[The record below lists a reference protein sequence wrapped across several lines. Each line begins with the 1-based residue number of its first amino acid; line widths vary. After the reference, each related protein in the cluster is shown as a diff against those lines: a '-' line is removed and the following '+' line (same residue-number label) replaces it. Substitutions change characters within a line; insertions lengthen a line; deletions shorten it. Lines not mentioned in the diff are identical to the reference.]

1 MADNVSSELG
11 QAVAPVA
18 LKPVNPSKP
27 DGGSTGRFSRLI
39 SMRVGT
45 DATRSVANAMFGALV
60 LGLLS
65 ASFGA
70 RDHWLS
76 ALLWGGACSAVGWAT
91 GFLFGIPR
99 TLAGD
104 AGASATRP
112 VGNATPQ
119 PGQAAQANGK
129 SQRTGTNT
137 NLEQISD
144 WLTKI
149 IVGATLVQIQPV
161 LANLDAAAKLIAES
175 LGGVQLK
182 SFAFALMV
190 YFAVTGFL
198 GSYLLTRLFLQPA
211 LDSDNRDH

>member
-1 MADNVSSELG
+1 MADNVSSDLG
-11 QAVAPVA
+11 QAVAPATVT
-18 LKPVNPSKP
+18 PSKP
-27 DGGSTGRFSRLI
+27 SGGGGVISRMLAP
-39 SMRVGT
+39 RVGT

-60 LGLLS
+60 LGLLF

-76 ALLWGGACSAVGWAT
+76 ALLWGGACSAVGWAI

-104 AGASATRP
+104 AKTST
-112 VGNATPQ
+112 TPADN
-119 PGQAAQANGK
+119 AAQQGQGAEATGK
-129 SQRTGTNT
+129 TTGTNT

-149 IVGATLVQIQPV
+149 IVGVTLVQIKPV
-161 LANLDAAAKLIAES
+161 LANLDAAAKLIAAS
-175 LGGVQLK
+175 LGGDQLK

-211 LDSDNRDH
+211 FSNEK